1 MSRLY
6 TPPQGFYDLPF
17 TWCYDAS
24 GLTPGVPYPNQYVYL
39 KGGYG
44 DFIMR
49 RVLGMSRI
57 MNPTTGQYQIYDNS
71 SNPLH
76 AFPVFGASADDI
88 GMAPETRYME
98 TGAIKFDLNNVTLP
112 GVPTTGQVCFQG
124 VRRMKGNPPQNP
136 NYQAKPKTYCYAQLI
151 APVNPPIGSYVR
163 VWQPITDYDFEL
175 YQIILLQSTVSA
187 GPDSVTYVD
196 ENHNGEVFTAAS
208 ASPVTIAY
216 TAGTSPFPP
225 VVISVAGTTVTISG
239 VSGSGVGN
247 DSIGA
252 LIAAIAANPAA
263 AALLKV
269 TLIGTPTLNFTV
281 GAAGTSDTLSGSST
295 AGVLS
300 ALTTPISSLWLYDSN
315 KVQVSSAPMVDIYMD
330 GGPGGVYKN
339 GAIVTPLW
347 YPQNSQI
354 QIDVYSQLATG
365 TAMLAIYLVG
375 RQWFP
380 C

>member
-1 MSRLY
+1 MPRLY

-24 GLTPGVPYPNQYVYL
+24 GLAAGTPYPNQYVYL

-57 MNPTTGQYQIYDNS
+57 MNPTTGQYQLYDNS
-71 SNPLH
+71 SNPLQ

-88 GMAPETRYME
+88 GTAPETRYME

-112 GVPTTGQVCFQG
+112 AIPTTGQVCFQG
-124 VRRMKGNPPQNP
+124 VRRMKGSPVGNPS
-136 NYQAKPKTYCYAQLI
+136 YKARPKTYSYTGLT

-175 YQIILLQSTVSA
+175 YQIILLVQEASSGPSTFNYVA
-187 GPDSVTYVD
+187 ENGGVT
-196 ENHNGEVFTAAS
+196 FTNISGA
-208 ASPVTIAY
+208 PVTLNISFGAPSITVVGTTITIVDGTEAMATISAFLSRWAAVPAA
-216 TAGTSPFPP
+216 TALLSATLAPGTGTPSTTPFFVNP
-225 VVISVAGTTVTISG
+225 VVAQVLSPS
-239 VSGSGVGN
+239 
-247 DSIGA
+247 SIGA
-252 LIAAIAANPAA
+252 
-263 AALLKV
+263 
-269 TLIGTPTLNFTV
+269 GNF
-281 GAAGTSDTLSGSST
+281 
-295 AGVLS
+295 S
-300 ALTTPISSLWLYDSN
+300 ALTSPISSLWLYDSN

-330 GGPGGVYKN
+330 GGPGGVYRN

-365 TAMLAIYLVG
+365 SATLAIYLIG